1 MKRLKENEKKKT
13 ENVKEIFSRIQE
25 NLKNKWLLK
34 ISTTIILIAVILGCY
49 FVLTMLMKDKWTLP
63 EIDLTKNKIYSLS
76 EETEN
81 KIKNIDKDIE
91 ITLVNFSNNDTV
103 LNFADKYKNLNKKI
117 KVEIVDDLTSRP
129 DLVQKYSLTDGG
141 GLILVASGENEKA
154 IHDHDLYTYD
164 YSTYETIDLTEEA
177 ITNAIVNVTA
187 DVKPKVY
194 FMSNH
199 LMYDIDYYNKIIQYM
214 EDEANEVET
223 IDIFARENI
232 PEDCKCFVITTLKE
246 DITEK
251 EKDELL
257 NYINNGGKLLLM
269 CGPNL
274 NGATLTNF
282 QKVLD
287 EYGITIEN
295 GVLFEGN
302 NDNMLTG
309 YPDLIV
315 ENINTTNIFKGTN
328 SKVCLIDSA
337 NLKYDDSKSEEI
349 GVEYNVLAETSE
361 KAFIRTNLEQKS
373 VDRTDQDSITSK
385 YTIALSANKK
395 VENDKESDL
404 IIITNEIFAMNQSIQ
419 IGGYTLSSLDLYN
432 NKDFVLNSIAYL
444 NGRDDLI
451 TIRKNYDS
459 VNTYTTTEK
468 QNNIIMA
475 IIFGLPL
482 LIIIAGIVVWQV
494 RRRKR

>member
-1 MKRLKENEKKKT
+1 MKENEKKKT

>member
-1 MKRLKENEKKKT
+1 MKENEKKKT

-361 KAFIRTNLEQKS
+361 KAFIR
-373 VDRTDQDSITSK
+373 
-385 YTIALSANKK
+385 
-395 VENDKESDL
+395 
-404 IIITNEIFAMNQSIQ
+404 
-419 IGGYTLSSLDLYN
+419 
-432 NKDFVLNSIAYL
+432 
-444 NGRDDLI
+444 
-451 TIRKNYDS
+451 
-459 VNTYTTTEK
+459 
-468 QNNIIMA
+468 
-475 IIFGLPL
+475 
-482 LIIIAGIVVWQV
+482 
-494 RRRKR
+494 